1 MPAYYREGENWED
14 YLQRK
19 AFAEDV
25 PTAIEQI
32 KRKIDYQQ
40 VDREEQTDDL
50 DFISEGIAGLQSAFD
65 IAMEKVL
72 WKLQMRRESLNKILV
87 ELRSPELEDEAK
99 TFRQRAEEAY
109 INGWYEEALDD
120 FLEAEKQNSRD
131 FSVLRSIAN
140 IYLYEK
146 LDYDKALEYYEKCA
160 KFAAPYSKEYAAEA
174 LMLAGWVC
182 YLQRDDSAAITN
194 AQNALQMNP
203 RLTEAYYT
211 HAKFAA
217 ASGNAQIA
225 ILSLEK
231 AILVDAHYWTKAKN
245 DRDFDSIQSD
255 LQNLPDRLCDKAKA
269 EAKAILDAQKIF
281 DEYYIEPCPET
292 QQLTEQLNEA
302 MYLFNQAK
310 TGFDY
315 LNLIPKFRKY
325 RETFD
330 TLRIDTLKKYSEIAI
345 LKGHANRIRSLSFS
359 PDGKVLASTSGQAVW
374 LWDMTTKEQIALLE
388 GQTKDVTSIT
398 FSPNGKLLVSA
409 SGDGTVWVWD
419 MATKQAIAQLEGHTD
434 WVTSVSFSPDGR
446 LLASASEDSTIRL
459 WDVATKQEIAQF
471 SQPGQNTGATLR
483 LWKTDA
489 VLSVAFSPDGR
500 LLVSASKDRTIR
512 LWRVDTQ
519 KQIAQLQGHTNWV
532 HPVVFSADGKLL
544 ASASRDNTA
553 RLWDVATKT
562 QIAELKGHINWV
574 RAVAFNSYGNLLAS
588 ASEDKTV
595 RLWDVATKTQIAQLE
610 GHSTWATCVAFSPD
624 GKFLASG
631 SGDKT
636 IRLWEMGLVMTKA
649 EKAKRDKFQHGAEH
663 RLQLEK
669 ERWYRENQDEAQKA
683 IAEVHQ
689 SLEQLTSGGR
699 KYASVELQFAKGLLD
714 QAQSAFD
721 QDSFEIAKL
730 LTKRVKSASV
740 EIKELIT
747 SRVREERQQ
756 RIQEERRRN
765 GQCVVCGKKL
775 GFFEKRNGSERCKA
789 HR

>member
-146 LDYDKALEYYEKCA
+146 LNYDKALEYYEKCA
-160 KFAAPYSKEYAAEA
+160 KFAEPYSKAYTAEV

-231 AILVDAHYWTKAKN
+231 AILVDAHYWTKVEN

-255 LQNLPDRLCDKAKA
+255 LQSLPDCLRDKAKA
-269 EAKAILDAQKIF
+269 EAESILDAQKIL
-281 DEYYIEPCPET
+281 DDYYIKPCMET
-292 QQLTEQLNEA
+292 QQLTAQLNEA
-302 MYLFNQAK
+302 TNLFNQAA
-310 TGFDY
+310 TCFDY
-315 LNLIPKFRKY
+315 LELIPKLRKY
-325 RETFD
+325 RKTFD
-330 TLRIDTLKKYSEIAI
+330 TLRNYGEIAI
-345 LKGHANRIRSLSFS
+345 LKGHANHIRSLSFS
-359 PDGKVLASTSGQAVW
+359 PDGAVLASASGKTIW
-374 LWDMTTKEQIALLE
+374 LWDMTTKEQTAILE
-388 GQTKDVTSIT
+388 GHTRDVACIT
-398 FSPNGKLLVSA
+398 FSPNGRLLVSG
-409 SGDGTVWVWD
+409 SGDGTVRVWD
-419 MATKQAIAQLEGHTD
+419 VATKQAIAQLEGHTD

-459 WDVATKQEIAQF
+459 WDVATKQPIVQF
-471 SQPGQNTGATLR
+471 GQHMDATLR
-483 LWKTDA
+483 LWKLWKTDT
-489 VLSVAFSPDGR
+489 VLSIAFSPDGR
-500 LLVSASKDRTIR
+500 FLVSASKDRIVR
-512 LWRVDTQ
+512 LWQIATQ
-519 KQIAQLQGHTNWV
+519 KQMAQFEGHTNWV
-532 HPVVFSADGKLL
+532 HAVVFSADGQFL
-544 ASASRDNTA
+544 ASASRDETI
-553 RLWDVATKT
+553 RLWDVTTKKE
-562 QIAELKGHINWV
+562 IAQLDGHINWV
-574 RAVAFNSYGNLLAS
+574 HAVVFNKYGNLLAS

-595 RLWDVATKTQIAQLE
+595 RLWDVATKRQIAQLE
-610 GHSTWATCVAFSPD
+610 GHTSWATSVAFSPD

-636 IRLWEMGLVMTKA
+636 VRLWGMDLVMTKA
-649 EKAKRDKFQHGAEH
+649 EKAERDQFQHGAEH

-683 IAEVHQ
+683 IAEVRQ

-699 KYASVELQFAKGLLD
+699 KYTSVELQFAKGLLD

-721 QDSFEIAKL
+721 QDSFELAKL
-730 LTKRVKSASV
+730 LTKRVKAASV
-740 EIKELIT
+740 EIKKLIT
-747 SRVREERQQ
+747 IRRQQ
-756 RIQEERRRN
+756 EYRRN

-775 GFFEKRNGSERCKA
+775 GFFEKRSGSERCKA